1 MLVTLLKSTS
11 VLRLLK
17 IKSKYITELKM
28 QQNRDQKE
36 NNIENVAENLSLSTF
51 LLLRAMK
58 NIPFQNMAF
67 SE

>member
-1 MLVTLLKSTS
+1 
-11 VLRLLK
+11 
-17 IKSKYITELKM
+17 M

-51 LLLRAMK
+51 LLLRDMK

>member
-11 VLRLLK
+11 VSRLLK
-17 IKSKYITELKM
+17 IKSKYIMELKM
-28 QQNRDQKE
+28 QQNRDQKD